1 MISVVICSIDAA
13 KFARASESFAARLA
27 GTPHEIVGIHDAK
40 SLAEGYT
47 RGFAR
52 SRGETVVFSHDDVS
66 IASEDFA
73 GALGRALAQVDV
85 VGIAGTTKV
94 VGAYWPAAGHPHL
107 RGWVTVPMR
116 DGGYSV
122 NIYGIDAAIS
132 TELQGI
138 DGCLFAAR
146 RDVVEKVG
154 FDAGTF
160 DAFHGYDLDFSFSAH
175 RAGYRIGTSA
185 EIVAIHASTGAFDD
199 AWKVY
204 ADRFEAKHRDAL
216 PAGFTPAPWQ
226 LARIRVSDPAA
237 IATRFPLARLIEIT
251 AKLRGGAVGV

>member
-13 KFARASESFAARLA
+13 KFARARANFAGRLA

-52 SRGETVVFSHDDVS
+52 AKGEIVVFSHDDVA
-66 IASEDFA
+66 IASGDFA
-73 GALGRALAQVDV
+73 GALGRALSQLDL
-85 VGIAGTTKV
+85 VGIAGTTRV
-94 VGAYWPAAGHPHL
+94 IGAFWPAAGHPYL

-122 NIYGIDAAIS
+122 NIYGVDAPVS
-132 TELQGI
+132 SGLQGI

-146 RDVVEKVG
+146 REVVSKVG
-154 FDAGTF
+154 FDAATF
-160 DAFHGYDLDFSFSAH
+160 DAFHGYDLDFSFSAF
-175 RAGYRIGTSA
+175 RAGYRVGTSA
-185 EIVAIHASTGAFDD
+185 EIVAIHASTGVYDD

-204 ADRFEAKHRDAL
+204 ANRFEAKHRDAL
-216 PAGFTPAPWQ
+216 PAGITPAPWQ
-226 LARIRVSDPAA
+226 LARIRVSDPAG
-237 IATRFPLARLIEIT
+237 IAAQFPVARLIEIS
-251 AKLRGGAVGV
+251 AKLR

>member
-1 MISVVICSIDAA
+1 MITVVICSVDAE
-13 KFARASESFAARLA
+13 KFARASASYAARLA
-27 GTPHEIVGIHDAK
+27 GTPHEIVGIHDAQ

-52 SRGETVVFSHDDVS
+52 SRGDLMVFSHDDVI
-66 IASEDFA
+66 IASDDFA
-73 GALGRALAQVDV
+73 GALVRALAQVDV
-85 VGIAGTTKV
+85 VGVAGTTRV

-107 RGWVTVPMR
+107 RGWVTVPIR

-122 NIYGIDAAIS
+122 NIYGIDAAVS
-132 TELQGI
+132 TGLQGI

-146 RDVVEKVG
+146 REVVENVG
-154 FDAGTF
+154 FDADTF

-175 RAGYRIGTSA
+175 RAGHRIGTSA

-226 LARIRVSDPAA
+226 LARIRVRDTAA
-237 IATRFPLARLIEIT
+237 IVAQFPLSRLMDIT
-251 AKLRGGAVGV
+251 AKLRAGG